1 MMKPVFAVLIV
12 LLLPYLASSQGRT
25 VYGKPLT
32 LQESVSVSE
41 ILRAPEVFKGK
52 RVVVEGEISEVCQK
66 KGCWINVRDP
76 EGLGELRVKVEDDV
90 IVFPKDAKGKRVKAE
105 GIISVTVLTEEER
118 RRRARHEAEE
128 QGTLKE
134 FDASKIKGSV
144 TSIQMEGEGAVVE

>member
-1 MMKPVFAVLIV
+1 MKPVFAVLIV

-41 ILRAPEVFKGK
+41 ILRTPEVFKGK

>member
-1 MMKPVFAVLIV
+1 MKRVFAVLIV

-76 EGLGELRVKVEDDV
+76 EGLVELRVKVEDEV

>member
-1 MMKPVFAVLIV
+1 MKPVFAVLIV